1 MVKQRR
7 SKNRILHF
15 KDERGVLTDK
25 PEEIENI
32 FLDSFQR
39 SYSGN
44 SNLTVDDILHE
55 LQGLSIRILSE
66 HHLWSLNLGIS
77 DREIEEAVFQM
88 GPYKA
93 PGPNGIPVCFFQ
105 QFLDVVKIDVC
116 NVVQAFFHSGS
127 LLKALYQTFITLIP
141 KIPHPEEVSHFRPIS
156 LCNVIYKIIS
166 KVLVNKLKPIMDSII
181 TPYQNAFI
189 KGRNISD
196 IILLAHEIID
206 VV

>member
-1 MVKQRR
+1 MWAQKARTNWILYGERNTKYFQTMVRQRR
-7 SKNRILHF
+7 PKNRILHF

-77 DREIEEAVFQM
+77 DREIKEVVF
-88 GPYKA
+88 
-93 PGPNGIPVCFFQ
+93 
-105 QFLDVVKIDVC
+105 
-116 NVVQAFFHSGS
+116 
-127 LLKALYQTFITLIP
+127 
-141 KIPHPEEVSHFRPIS
+141 
-156 LCNVIYKIIS
+156 
-166 KVLVNKLKPIMDSII
+166 
-181 TPYQNAFI
+181 
-189 KGRNISD
+189 
-196 IILLAHEIID
+196 
-206 VV
+206 